1 MTRSSMT
8 WKTDEP
14 FLLKPAYKDYLWGG
28 DRLKTE
34 YHKETDLSLLAESW
48 ECSTHPDG
56 TSLALIDQ
64 KEIPLTEVLKRHP
77 EILGTHPRTID
88 TLPILI
94 KLIDAKQDLSVQ
106 VHPDDVYAKTHENGS
121 LGKSEFW
128 YVLEAEPG
136 ASLIYGF
143 SQNVTKDQI
152 RQGIADGAIQKYLQ
166 KVPVRRNDVFFVQAG
181 TVHAIG
187 KGIVIAEIQESSNL
201 TYRLYDYNRRDRNG
215 NLRELHVEK
224 ALDVLNLHS
233 SAEPAQ
239 PMRLLRYQPGY
250 ASELLTRCRYFQVE
264 RILLN
269 TESTTVPFQTDSTSF
284 EVLMCVQGQG
294 VLKGK
299 ELRIP
304 FQKGNTIFVPADSE
318 SMFLSGKAELLAI
331 NG

>member
-1 MTRSSMT
+1 MT

-28 DRLKTE
+28 DKLKTE
-34 YHKETDLSLLAESW
+34 YHKETGLSPLAESW

-64 KEIPLTEVLKRHP
+64 IEIPLTEVIKNHP
-77 EILGTHPRTID
+77 EILGTHPRTRD

-94 KLIDAKQDLSVQ
+94 KLIDAKKDLSVQ
-106 VHPDDVYAKTHENGS
+106 VHPDDDYARIHEHGS

-136 ASLIYGF
+136 ASLVYGF
-143 SQNVTKDQI
+143 SQDMTEEQV
-152 RQGIADGAIQKYLQ
+152 RQGIADGTIRKYLQ
-166 KVPVRRNDVFFVQAG
+166 KVPVKRNDVFFVQAG

-215 NLRELHVEK
+215 NLRELHLDK

-233 SAEPAQ
+233 SAEPVQ
-239 PMRLLRYQPGY
+239 PMRLLNYQPGF
-250 ASELLTRCRYFQVE
+250 ASEFLTRCRYFQVE

-269 TESTTVPFQTDSTSF
+269 SEASEVSYRTDSSSF
-284 EVLMCVQGQG
+284 EVLICVQGQG

-299 ELRIP
+299 KLRIP
-304 FQKGNTIFVPADSE
+304 FRKGDTIFVPADSE
-318 SMFLSGKAELLAI
+318 ALSFSGKAVLLGV
-331 NG
+331 NC

>member
-1 MTRSSMT
+1 MT

-28 DRLKTE
+28 EKLKTE
-34 YHKETDLSLLAESW
+34 YHKETDLSPLAESW

-64 KEIPLTEVLKRHP
+64 NEIPLTEVLKRHP
-77 EILGTHPRTID
+77 EILGTHPRTRD

-94 KLIDAKQDLSVQ
+94 KLIDAKKDLSVQ
-106 VHPDDVYAKTHENGS
+106 VHPDDDYARIQEHGS

-136 ASLIYGF
+136 ASLVYGF
-143 SQNVTKDQI
+143 SQDVTEEQI
-152 RQGIADGAIQKYLQ
+152 RQGIADGTIRKYLQ
-166 KVPVRRNDVFFVQAG
+166 KVPVTRNDVFFVQAG

-215 NLRELHVEK
+215 NLRELHIDK

-233 SAEPAQ
+233 SAEPVQ
-239 PMRLLRYQPGY
+239 PMRLLNYQPGF
-250 ASELLTRCRYFQVE
+250 ASEFLTRCRYFQVE
-264 RILLN
+264 RILLSA
-269 TESTTVPFQTDSTSF
+269 EASEVSYYTDSSSF

-294 VLKGK
+294 ELKGT
-299 ELRIP
+299 EFRIP
-304 FQKGNTIFVPADSE
+304 FGKGDTVFVPADSE
-318 SMFLSGKAELLAI
+318 KMRFTGKAELLRTRC
-331 NG
+331 

>member
-1 MTRSSMT
+1 MT

-14 FLLKPAYKDYLWGG
+14 FLLKPAFKDYLWGG
-28 DRLKTE
+28 DRLRSE
-34 YHKETDLSLLAESW
+34 YHKETDLSPLAESW

-64 KEIPLTEVLKRHP
+64 NEIPMTEVLKRHP
-77 EILGTHPRTID
+77 EILGTHPRTRD

-94 KLIDAKQDLSVQ
+94 KLIDAKKDLSVQ
-106 VHPDDVYAKTHENGS
+106 VHPDDDYARIYEHGS

-136 ASLIYGF
+136 ASLVYGF
-143 SQNVTKDQI
+143 SQDVTEEQI
-152 RQGIADGAIQKYLQ
+152 RQGIADGTIRKYLQ
-166 KVPVRRNDVFFVQAG
+166 KIPVKRNDVFFVQAG

-215 NLRELHVEK
+215 NLRELHIDK

-233 SAEPAQ
+233 SAEPVQ
-239 PMRLLRYQPGY
+239 PMRLLNYQPGF
-250 ASELLTRCRYFQVE
+250 ASEFLTRCRYFQVE

-269 TESTTVPFQTDSTSF
+269 SEASEVSYRTDSSSF
-284 EVLMCVQGQG
+284 EVLICVQGKG
-294 VLKGK
+294 VLKGSK
-299 ELRIP
+299 LRIP
-304 FQKGNTIFVPADSE
+304 FRKGDTVFVPADSE
-318 SMFLSGKAELLAI
+318 ALSFSGKAELLGV
-331 NG
+331 NC

>member
-1 MTRSSMT
+1 MT

-28 DRLKTE
+28 EKLKTE
-34 YHKETDLSLLAESW
+34 YHKETDLSPLAESW

-64 KEIPLTEVLKRHP
+64 NEIPLTEVLKRHP
-77 EILGTHPRTID
+77 EILGTHPRTRD

-94 KLIDAKQDLSVQ
+94 KLIDAKKDLSVQ
-106 VHPDDVYAKTHENGS
+106 VHPDDDYARIQEHGS

-136 ASLIYGF
+136 ASLVYGF
-143 SQNVTKDQI
+143 SQDVTEEQI
-152 RQGIADGAIQKYLQ
+152 RQGIADGTIRKYLQ
-166 KVPVRRNDVFFVQAG
+166 KVPVKRNDVFFVQAG

-215 NLRELHVEK
+215 NLRELHIDK

-233 SAEPAQ
+233 SAEPVQ
-239 PMRLLRYQPGY
+239 PMRLLNYQPGF
-250 ASELLTRCRYFQVE
+250 ASEFLTRCRYFQVE
-264 RILLN
+264 RILLSA
-269 TESTTVPFQTDSTSF
+269 EASEVSYYTDSSSF
-284 EVLMCVQGQG
+284 EVLMCVQG
-294 VLKGK
+294 
-299 ELRIP
+299 EFRIP
-304 FQKGNTIFVPADSE
+304 FGKGDTVFVPADSE
-318 SMFLSGKAELLAI
+318 KMRFTGKAELLRTRC
-331 NG
+331 

>member
-1 MTRSSMT
+1 MT

-14 FLLKPAYKDYLWGG
+14 FLLKPAYKEYLWGG

-34 YHKETDLSLLAESW
+34 YHKETDLSSLAESW

-64 KEIPLTEVLKRHP
+64 KEIPLTEVLKKHP
-77 EILGTHPRTID
+77 EILGTHPRTRD
-88 TLPILI
+88 ALPILI

-106 VHPDDVYAKTHENGS
+106 VHPDDAYAKTHENGS

-152 RQGIADGAIQKYLQ
+152 RQGIADGTIQKYLQ

-250 ASELLTRCRYFQVE
+250 ASELLTRCRYFEVE

-269 TESTTVPFQTDSTSF
+269 TALSASVPYQTASSSF
-284 EVLMCVQGQG
+284 EVLMCVQGKG
-294 VLKGK
+294 VIIGK
-299 ELRIP
+299 DFRIP
-304 FQKGNTIFVPADSE
+304 FLKGSTIFVPADSE
-318 SMFLSGKAELLAI
+318 SMFLSGKAELLRTRC
-331 NG
+331 

>member
-1 MTRSSMT
+1 MT

-14 FLLKPAYKDYLWGG
+14 FLLKPAFKDYLWGG
-28 DRLKTE
+28 DRLRSE
-34 YHKETDLSLLAESW
+34 YHKETDLSPLAESW

-64 KEIPLTEVLKRHP
+64 NEIPMTEVLKRHP
-77 EILGTHPRTID
+77 EILGTHPRTRD

-94 KLIDAKQDLSVQ
+94 KLIDAKKDLSVQ
-106 VHPDDVYAKTHENGS
+106 VHPDDDYARIQEHGS

-136 ASLIYGF
+136 ASLVYGF
-143 SQNVTKDQI
+143 SQDMTEEQV
-152 RQGIADGAIQKYLQ
+152 RQGIADGTIRKYLQ
-166 KVPVRRNDVFFVQAG
+166 KVPVKRNDVFFVQAG

-215 NLRELHVEK
+215 NLRELHIDK

-233 SAEPAQ
+233 SAEPVQ
-239 PMRLLRYQPGY
+239 PMRLLNYQPGF
-250 ASELLTRCRYFQVE
+250 ASEFLTRCRYFQVE
-264 RILLN
+264 RILLSA
-269 TESTTVPFQTDSTSF
+269 EASEVSYYTDSSSF

-299 ELRIP
+299 KLRIP
-304 FQKGNTIFVPADSE
+304 FRKGDTIFVPADSE
-318 SMFLSGKAELLAI
+318 ALSFSGKAELLGV
-331 NG
+331 NC

>member
-1 MTRSSMT
+1 MT

-28 DRLKTE
+28 EKLKTE
-34 YHKETDLSLLAESW
+34 YHKETDLSPLAESW

-64 KEIPLTEVLKRHP
+64 NEIPLTEVLKRHP
-77 EILGTHPRTID
+77 EILGTHPRTRD

-94 KLIDAKQDLSVQ
+94 KLIDAKKDLSVQ
-106 VHPDDVYAKTHENGS
+106 VHPDDDYARIQEHGS

-136 ASLIYGF
+136 ASLVYGF
-143 SQNVTKDQI
+143 SQDMTEEQV
-152 RQGIADGAIQKYLQ
+152 RQGIADGTIRKYLQ
-166 KVPVRRNDVFFVQAG
+166 KVPVKRNDVFFVQAG

-215 NLRELHVEK
+215 NLRELHIDK

-233 SAEPAQ
+233 SAEPVQ
-239 PMRLLRYQPGY
+239 PMRLLNYQPGF
-250 ASELLTRCRYFQVE
+250 ASEFLTRCRYFQVE
-264 RILLN
+264 RILLSA
-269 TESTTVPFQTDSTSF
+269 EASEVSYYTDSSSF

-299 ELRIP
+299 KLRIP
-304 FQKGNTIFVPADSE
+304 FRKGDTIFVPADSE
-318 SMFLSGKAELLAI
+318 ALSFSGKAELLGV
-331 NG
+331 NC

>member
-1 MTRSSMT
+1 MT

-14 FLLKPAYKDYLWGG
+14 FLLKPAFKDYLWGG
-28 DRLKTE
+28 DRLRSE
-34 YHKETDLSLLAESW
+34 YHKETDLSPLAESW

-64 KEIPLTEVLKRHP
+64 KEIPMTEVLKRHP
-77 EILGTHPRTID
+77 EILGTHPRTRD

-94 KLIDAKQDLSVQ
+94 KLIDAKKDLSVQ
-106 VHPDDVYAKTHENGS
+106 VHPDDDYARIHEHGS

-136 ASLIYGF
+136 ASLVYGF
-143 SQNVTKDQI
+143 SQDVTEEQV
-152 RQGIADGAIQKYLQ
+152 RQGIADGTIQKYLQ
-166 KVPVRRNDVFFVQAG
+166 RVPVRRNDVFFVQAG

-215 NLRELHVEK
+215 NLRELHIDK

-233 SAEPAQ
+233 SAEPVQ
-239 PMRLLRYQPGY
+239 PMRLLNYQPGF
-250 ASELLTRCRYFQVE
+250 ASEFLTRCRYFQVE

-269 TESTTVPFQTDSTSF
+269 SEVSEVSYRTDSSSF
-284 EVLMCVQGQG
+284 KVLMCVRGQG

-304 FQKGNTIFVPADSE
+304 FRKGDTIFIPADSE
-318 SMFLSGKAELLAI
+318 ALSFSGKAELLSV
-331 NG
+331 NC

>member
-1 MTRSSMT
+1 MT

-14 FLLKPAYKDYLWGG
+14 FLLKPAFKDYLWGG
-28 DRLKTE
+28 DRLRSE
-34 YHKETDLSLLAESW
+34 YHKETDLSPLAESW

-64 KEIPLTEVLKRHP
+64 KEIPMTEVLKRHP
-77 EILGTHPRTID
+77 EILGTHPRTRD

-94 KLIDAKQDLSVQ
+94 KLIDAKKDLSVQ
-106 VHPDDVYAKTHENGS
+106 VHPDDDYARIHEHGS

-136 ASLIYGF
+136 ASLVYGF
-143 SQNVTKDQI
+143 SQDVTEEQI
-152 RQGIADGAIQKYLQ
+152 RQGIADGTIQKYLQ

-215 NLRELHVEK
+215 NLRELHIDK

-233 SAEPAQ
+233 SAEPVQ
-239 PMRLLRYQPGY
+239 PMSLLNYQPGF
-250 ASELLTRCRYFQVE
+250 ASEFLTRCRYFQVE
-264 RILLN
+264 RVLLN
-269 TESTTVPFQTDSTSF
+269 SEASEVSYRTDSFSF
-284 EVLMCVQGQG
+284 KVLMCVQGQG
-294 VLKGK
+294 VLKGRG
-299 ELRIP
+299 LRIP
-304 FQKGNTIFVPADSE
+304 FRKGDTIFVPADSE
-318 SMFLSGKAELLAI
+318 ALSFSGKAELLGV
-331 NG
+331 NC

>member
-1 MTRSSMT
+1 MT

-28 DRLKTE
+28 EKLKTE
-34 YHKETDLSLLAESW
+34 YHKETDLSPLAESW

-64 KEIPLTEVLKRHP
+64 TEIPLTEIIKNHP
-77 EILGTHPRTID
+77 EILGTHPRTRGA
-88 TLPILI
+88 LPILI
-94 KLIDAKQDLSVQ
+94 KLIDAKKDLSVQ
-106 VHPDDVYAKTHENGS
+106 VHPDDDYARIQEHGS

-136 ASLIYGF
+136 ASLVYGF
-143 SQNVTKDQI
+143 SQDVTEEQI
-152 RQGIADGAIQKYLQ
+152 RQGIADGTIRKYLQ
-166 KVPVRRNDVFFVQAG
+166 KVPVKRNDVFFVQAG

-215 NLRELHVEK
+215 NLRELHIDK

-233 SAEPAQ
+233 SAEPVQ
-239 PMRLLRYQPGY
+239 PMRLLNYQPGF
-250 ASELLTRCRYFQVE
+250 ASEFLTRCRYFQVE
-264 RILLN
+264 RILLSA
-269 TESTTVPFQTDSTSF
+269 EASEVSYYTDSSSF

-294 VLKGK
+294 ELKGT
-299 ELRIP
+299 EFRIP
-304 FQKGNTIFVPADSE
+304 FGKGDTVFVPADSE
-318 SMFLSGKAELLAI
+318 KMRFTGKAELLRTRC
-331 NG
+331 

>member
-1 MTRSSMT
+1 MT

-14 FLLKPAYKDYLWGG
+14 FLLKPAFKDYLWGG
-28 DRLKTE
+28 DRLRSE
-34 YHKETDLSLLAESW
+34 YHKETDLSPLAESW

-64 KEIPLTEVLKRHP
+64 NEIPMTEVLKSHP
-77 EILGTHPRTID
+77 EILGTHPRTRD

-94 KLIDAKQDLSVQ
+94 KLIDAKMDLSVQ
-106 VHPDDVYAKTHENGS
+106 VHPDDDYARIHEHGS

-136 ASLIYGF
+136 ASLVYGF
-143 SQNVTKDQI
+143 SQDVTGEQI
-152 RQGIADGAIQKYLQ
+152 RQGIADGTIRKYLQ
-166 KVPVRRNDVFFVQAG
+166 KVPVKRNDVFFVQAG

-215 NLRELHVEK
+215 NLRELHIDK

-233 SAEPAQ
+233 SAEPVQ
-239 PMRLLRYQPGY
+239 PMRLLNYQPGF
-250 ASELLTRCRYFQVE
+250 ASEFLTRCRYFQVE

-269 TESTTVPFQTDSTSF
+269 SEASEVSYRTDSSSF
-284 EVLMCVQGQG
+284 EVLICVQGQG

-299 ELRIP
+299 KLRIP
-304 FQKGNTIFVPADSE
+304 FRKGDTIFVPADSE
-318 SMFLSGKAELLAI
+318 ALSFSGKAELLGV
-331 NG
+331 NC

>member
-1 MTRSSMT
+1 MT

-14 FLLKPAYKDYLWGG
+14 FLLKPAFKDYLWGG
-28 DRLKTE
+28 DRLRSE
-34 YHKETDLSLLAESW
+34 YHKETDLSPLAESW

-56 TSLALIDQ
+56 TSLALIDH
-64 KEIPLTEVLKRHP
+64 KEIPMTEVLKRHP
-77 EILGTHPRTID
+77 EILGTHPRTRD

-94 KLIDAKQDLSVQ
+94 KLIDAKKDLSVQ
-106 VHPDDVYAKTHENGS
+106 VHPDDDYARIYEHGS

-136 ASLIYGF
+136 ASLVYGF
-143 SQNVTKDQI
+143 SQDVTEEQI
-152 RQGIADGAIQKYLQ
+152 RQGIADGTIKKYLQ
-166 KVPVRRNDVFFVQAG
+166 KVPVKRNDVFFVQAG

-215 NLRELHVEK
+215 NLRELHIDK

-233 SAEPAQ
+233 SAEPVQ
-239 PMRLLRYQPGY
+239 PMRLLNYQPGF
-250 ASELLTRCRYFQVE
+250 ASEFLTRCRYFQVE

-269 TESTTVPFQTDSTSF
+269 SEASEVSYRTDSSSF
-284 EVLMCVQGQG
+284 KVLMCVQGQG

-299 ELRIP
+299 KLRIP
-304 FQKGNTIFVPADSE
+304 FRKGDTIFVPADSE
-318 SMFLSGKAELLAI
+318 KMRFTGKAELLRTRC
-331 NG
+331 

>member
-1 MTRSSMT
+1 MT

-14 FLLKPAYKDYLWGG
+14 FLLKPAFKDYLWGG
-28 DRLKTE
+28 DRLRSE
-34 YHKETDLSLLAESW
+34 YHKETDLSPLAESW

-64 KEIPLTEVLKRHP
+64 KEIPMTEVLKRHP
-77 EILGTHPRTID
+77 EILGTHPRTRD

-94 KLIDAKQDLSVQ
+94 KLIDAKKDLSVQ
-106 VHPDDVYAKTHENGS
+106 VHPDDDYARIQEHGS

-128 YVLEAEPG
+128 YVLEADPG
-136 ASLIYGF
+136 ASLVYGF
-143 SQNVTKDQI
+143 SQDVTEEQI
-152 RQGIADGAIQKYLQ
+152 RQGIADGTIRKYLQ
-166 KVPVRRNDVFFVQAG
+166 KVPVKRNDVFFVQAG

-215 NLRELHVEK
+215 NLRELHIDK

-233 SAEPAQ
+233 SAEPVQ
-239 PMRLLRYQPGY
+239 PMRLLNYQPGF
-250 ASELLTRCRYFQVE
+250 ASEFLTRCRYFQVE

-269 TESTTVPFQTDSTSF
+269 TEAAVSYHTDSTSF
-284 EVLMCVQGQG
+284 EALMCIQGQG
-294 VLKGK
+294 VLNGK

-304 FQKGNTIFVPADSE
+304 FRKGDTIFVPADSG
-318 SMFLSGKAELLAI
+318 SLSLSGKAELLKT
-331 NG
+331 NC

>member
-1 MTRSSMT
+1 MT

-34 YHKETDLSLLAESW
+34 YHKETDLSSLAESW

-77 EILGTHPRTID
+77 EILGTHPRTRN

-94 KLIDAKQDLSVQ
+94 KLIDAKNDLSVQ
-106 VHPDDVYAKTHENGS
+106 VHPDDAYAKTHENGS

-136 ASLIYGF
+136 ASLVYGF

-152 RQGIADGAIQKYLQ
+152 RQGIADGTIQKYLQ
-166 KVPVRRNDVFFVQAG
+166 KVPVGRNDVFFVQAG

-250 ASELLTRCRYFQVE
+250 ASELLTRCRYFEVE

-269 TESTTVPFQTDSTSF
+269 TVLSASVPYQTASSSF
-284 EVLMCVQGQG
+284 EVLMCIQGEG
-294 VLKGK
+294 ALEG
-299 ELRIP
+299 ENERIT
-304 FQKGNTIFVPADSE
+304 FQKGSTIFLPADSE
-318 SMFLSGKAELLAI
+318 SMFLYGKAELLRTRC
-331 NG
+331 

>member
-1 MTRSSMT
+1 MT

-14 FLLKPAYKDYLWGG
+14 FLLKPAFKDYLWGG
-28 DRLKTE
+28 DRLRRE
-34 YHKETDLSLLAESW
+34 YHKETDLSPLAESW

-64 KEIPLTEVLKRHP
+64 NEIPLTEVLKRHP
-77 EILGTHPRTID
+77 EILGTHPRTRD

-94 KLIDAKQDLSVQ
+94 KLIDAKKDLSVQ
-106 VHPDDVYAKTHENGS
+106 VHPDDDYARIQEHGS

-136 ASLIYGF
+136 ASLVYGF
-143 SQNVTKDQI
+143 SQDVTEEQI
-152 RQGIADGAIQKYLQ
+152 RQGIADGTIRKYLQ
-166 KVPVRRNDVFFVQAG
+166 KVPVKRNDVFFVQAG

-215 NLRELHVEK
+215 NLRELHIDK

-233 SAEPAQ
+233 SAEPVQ
-239 PMRLLRYQPGY
+239 PMRLLNYQPGF
-250 ASELLTRCRYFQVE
+250 ASEFLTRCRYFQVE

-269 TESTTVPFQTDSTSF
+269 SEASEVSYRTDSSSF
-284 EVLMCVQGQG
+284 EVLICVQGKG
-294 VLKGK
+294 VLKGSK
-299 ELRIP
+299 LRIP
-304 FQKGNTIFVPADSE
+304 FRKGDTVFVPADSE
-318 SMFLSGKAELLAI
+318 ALSFSGKAELLGV
-331 NG
+331 NC

>member
-1 MTRSSMT
+1 MT

-28 DRLKTE
+28 EKLKTE
-34 YHKETDLSLLAESW
+34 YHKETDLSPLAESW

-64 KEIPLTEVLKRHP
+64 NEIPLTEVLKRHP
-77 EILGTHPRTID
+77 EILGTHPRTRD

-94 KLIDAKQDLSVQ
+94 KLIDAKKDLSVQ
-106 VHPDDVYAKTHENGS
+106 VHPDDDYARIQEHGS

-136 ASLIYGF
+136 ASLVYGF
-143 SQNVTKDQI
+143 SQDVTEEQI
-152 RQGIADGAIQKYLQ
+152 RQGIADGTIRKYLQ
-166 KVPVRRNDVFFVQAG
+166 KVPVKRNDVFFVQAG

-215 NLRELHVEK
+215 NLRELHIDK

-233 SAEPAQ
+233 SAEPVQ
-239 PMRLLRYQPGY
+239 PMRLLNYQPGF
-250 ASELLTRCRYFQVE
+250 ASEFLTRCRYFQVE
-264 RILLN
+264 RILLSA
-269 TESTTVPFQTDSTSF
+269 EASEVSYYTDSSSF

-299 ELRIP
+299 KLRIP
-304 FQKGNTIFVPADSE
+304 FRKGDTIFVPADSE
-318 SMFLSGKAELLAI
+318 ALSFSGKAELLGV
-331 NG
+331 NC

>member
-1 MTRSSMT
+1 MT

-28 DRLKTE
+28 EKLKTE
-34 YHKETDLSLLAESW
+34 YHKETDLSPLAESW

-64 KEIPLTEVLKRHP
+64 NEIPLTEVLKRHP
-77 EILGTHPRTID
+77 EILGTHPRTRD

-94 KLIDAKQDLSVQ
+94 KLIDAKKDLSVQ
-106 VHPDDVYAKTHENGS
+106 VHPDDDYARIQEHGS

-136 ASLIYGF
+136 ASLVYGF
-143 SQNVTKDQI
+143 SQDVTEEQI
-152 RQGIADGAIQKYLQ
+152 RQGIADGTIRKYLQ
-166 KVPVRRNDVFFVQAG
+166 KVPVKRNDVFFVQAG

-215 NLRELHVEK
+215 NLRELHIDK

-233 SAEPAQ
+233 SAEPVQ
-239 PMRLLRYQPGY
+239 PMRLLNYQPGF
-250 ASELLTRCRYFQVE
+250 ASEFLTRCRYFQVE
-264 RILLN
+264 RILLSA
-269 TESTTVPFQTDSTSF
+269 EASEVSYYTDSSSF

-294 VLKGK
+294 ELKGT
-299 ELRIP
+299 EFRIP
-304 FQKGNTIFVPADSE
+304 FGKGDTVFVPADSE
-318 SMFLSGKAELLAI
+318 KMRFTGKAELLRTRC
-331 NG
+331 

>member
-1 MTRSSMT
+1 MT

-14 FLLKPAYKDYLWGG
+14 FLPKLAYKDYLWGG
-28 DRLKTE
+28 EKLKTE
-34 YHKETDLSLLAESW
+34 YHKETDLSPLAESW

-64 KEIPLTEVLKRHP
+64 NEIPLTEVLKRHP
-77 EILGTHPRTID
+77 EILGTHPRTRD

-94 KLIDAKQDLSVQ
+94 KLIDAKKDLSVQ
-106 VHPDDVYAKTHENGS
+106 VHPDDDYARIQEHGS

-136 ASLIYGF
+136 ASRVYGV
-143 SQNVTKDQI
+143 SQDVTEEQI
-152 RQGIADGAIQKYLQ
+152 RQGIADGTIRKYLQ
-166 KVPVRRNDVFFVQAG
+166 KVPVKRNDVFFVQAG

-215 NLRELHVEK
+215 NLRELHLDK

-233 SAEPAQ
+233 SAEPVQ
-239 PMRLLRYQPGY
+239 PMRLLNYQPGF
-250 ASELLTRCRYFQVE
+250 ASEFLTRCRYFQVE
-264 RILLN
+264 RILLSA
-269 TESTTVPFQTDSTSF
+269 EASEVSYYTDSSSF

-294 VLKGK
+294 ELKGT
-299 ELRIP
+299 EFRIP
-304 FQKGNTIFVPADSE
+304 FGKGDTVFVPADSE
-318 SMFLSGKAELLAI
+318 KMRFTGKAELLRTRC
-331 NG
+331 

>member
-1 MTRSSMT
+1 MT

-14 FLLKPAYKDYLWGG
+14 FLLKPAFKDYLWGG
-28 DRLKTE
+28 DRLRSE
-34 YHKETDLSLLAESW
+34 YHKETDLSPLAESW

-64 KEIPLTEVLKRHP
+64 KEIPMTEVLKRHP
-77 EILGTHPRTID
+77 EILGTHPRTRD

-94 KLIDAKQDLSVQ
+94 KLIDAKKDLSVQ
-106 VHPDDVYAKTHENGS
+106 VHPDDDYARIHEHGS

-136 ASLIYGF
+136 ASLVYGF
-143 SQNVTKDQI
+143 SQDVTEKQV
-152 RQGIADGAIQKYLQ
+152 RQGIADGTIRKYLQ
-166 KVPVRRNDVFFVQAG
+166 KVPVKRNDVFFVQAG

-215 NLRELHVEK
+215 NLRELHIDK

-233 SAEPAQ
+233 SAEPVQ
-239 PMRLLRYQPGY
+239 PMRLLNYQPGF
-250 ASELLTRCRYFQVE
+250 ASEFLTRCRYFQVE
-264 RILLN
+264 RILLSA
-269 TESTTVPFQTDSTSF
+269 EASEVSYYTDSSSF
-284 EVLMCVQGQG
+284 EVLMCVQGKG

-299 ELRIP
+299 KLRIP
-304 FQKGNTIFVPADSE
+304 FLKGSTIFLPADSE

-331 NG
+331 NC

>member
-1 MTRSSMT
+1 MT

-14 FLLKPAYKDYLWGG
+14 FLLKPAFKDYLWGG
-28 DRLKTE
+28 DRLRGE
-34 YHKETDLSLLAESW
+34 YHKETDLSPLAESW

-64 KEIPLTEVLKRHP
+64 KEIPMTEVLKRHP
-77 EILGTHPRTID
+77 EILGTHPRTRN

-94 KLIDAKQDLSVQ
+94 KLIDAKNDLSVQ
-106 VHPDDVYAKTHENGS
+106 VHPDDDYARIHEHGS

-136 ASLIYGF
+136 ASLVYGF
-143 SQNVTKDQI
+143 SQDVTEEQV
-152 RQGIADGAIQKYLQ
+152 RQGIADGTIQKYLQ

-215 NLRELHVEK
+215 NLRELHIDK

-233 SAEPAQ
+233 SAEPVQ
-239 PMRLLRYQPGY
+239 PMRLLNYQPGF
-250 ASELLTRCRYFQVE
+250 ASEFLTRCRYFQVE

-269 TESTTVPFQTDSTSF
+269 SEASEVSYRTDSSSF
-284 EVLMCVQGQG
+284 EVLMCVQGKG

-304 FQKGNTIFVPADSE
+304 FRKGDTIFVPADSE
-318 SMFLSGKAELLAI
+318 KMGITGEAELLAI
-331 NG
+331 NC

>member
-1 MTRSSMT
+1 MT

-28 DRLKTE
+28 EKLKTE
-34 YHKETDLSLLAESW
+34 YHKETDLSPLAESW

-64 KEIPLTEVLKRHP
+64 NEIPLTEVLKRHP
-77 EILGTHPRTID
+77 EILGTHPRTRD

-94 KLIDAKQDLSVQ
+94 KLIDAKKDLSVQ
-106 VHPDDVYAKTHENGS
+106 VHPDDDYARIQEHGS

-136 ASLIYGF
+136 ASLVYGF
-143 SQNVTKDQI
+143 SQDVAEEQI
-152 RQGIADGAIQKYLQ
+152 RQGIADGTIRKYLQ
-166 KVPVRRNDVFFVQAG
+166 KVPVKRNDVFFVQAG

-215 NLRELHVEK
+215 NLRELHIDK

-233 SAEPAQ
+233 SAEPVQ
-239 PMRLLRYQPGY
+239 PMRLLNYQPGF
-250 ASELLTRCRYFQVE
+250 ASEFLTRCRYFQVE
-264 RILLN
+264 RILLSA
-269 TESTTVPFQTDSTSF
+269 EASEVSYYTDSSSF

-294 VLKGK
+294 ELKGT
-299 ELRIP
+299 EFRIP
-304 FQKGNTIFVPADSE
+304 FGKGDTVFVPADSE
-318 SMFLSGKAELLAI
+318 KMRFTGKAELLRTRC
-331 NG
+331 

>member
-1 MTRSSMT
+1 MT

-14 FLLKPAYKDYLWGG
+14 FLLKPAFKDYLWGG
-28 DRLKTE
+28 DRLRGE
-34 YHKETDLSLLAESW
+34 YHKETDLSPLAESW

-64 KEIPLTEVLKRHP
+64 KEIPMTEVLKRHP
-77 EILGTHPRTID
+77 EILGTHPRTRD

-94 KLIDAKQDLSVQ
+94 KLIDAKNDLSVQ
-106 VHPDDVYAKTHENGS
+106 VHPDDDYARIHEHGS

-143 SQNVTKDQI
+143 SQDVTEEQV
-152 RQGIADGAIQKYLQ
+152 RQGIVDGTIQKYLQ

-250 ASELLTRCRYFQVE
+250 ASELLTRCRYFEVE

-269 TESTTVPFQTDSTSF
+269 TALSASVPYQTASSSF
-284 EVLMCVQGQG
+284 EVLMCVQGKG
-294 VLKGK
+294 VITGK
-299 ELRIP
+299 DFRIP
-304 FQKGNTIFVPADSE
+304 FLKGSTIFLPADSE

-331 NG
+331 NC

>member
-1 MTRSSMT
+1 MT

-250 ASELLTRCRYFQVE
+250 ASELLTRCRYFEVE

-269 TESTTVPFQTDSTSF
+269 AALSASVPYQTASSSF
-284 EVLMCVQGQG
+284 EVLMCVQGKG
-294 VLKGK
+294 VIIGK
-299 ELRIP
+299 DFRIP
-304 FQKGNTIFVPADSE
+304 FLKGSTIFVPADSE

-331 NG
+331 NC

>member
-1 MTRSSMT
+1 MT

-14 FLLKPAYKDYLWGG
+14 FLLKPAFKDYLWGG
-28 DRLKTE
+28 DRLRGE
-34 YHKETDLSLLAESW
+34 YHKETDLSPLAESW

-64 KEIPLTEVLKRHP
+64 KEIPMTEVLKRHP
-77 EILGTHPRTID
+77 EILGTHPRTRD

-94 KLIDAKQDLSVQ
+94 KLIDAKNDLSVQ
-106 VHPDDVYAKTHENGS
+106 VHPDDDYARIHEHGS

-143 SQNVTKDQI
+143 SQDVTEEQV
-152 RQGIADGAIQKYLQ
+152 RQGIVDGTIQKYLQ

-233 SAEPAQ
+233 SAEPA
-239 PMRLLRYQPGY
+239 
-250 ASELLTRCRYFQVE
+250 LTRCRYFEVE

-269 TESTTVPFQTDSTSF
+269 TALSASVPYQTASSSF
-284 EVLMCVQGQG
+284 EVLMCVQGKG
-294 VLKGK
+294 VITGK
-299 ELRIP
+299 DFRIP
-304 FQKGNTIFVPADSE
+304 FLKGSTIFLPADSE

-331 NG
+331 NC

>member
-1 MTRSSMT
+1 MT

-14 FLLKPAYKDYLWGG
+14 FLLKPAFKDYLWGG
-28 DRLKTE
+28 DRLRSE
-34 YHKETDLSLLAESW
+34 YHKETDLSPLAESW

-64 KEIPLTEVLKRHP
+64 NEIPMTEVLKRHP
-77 EILGTHPRTID
+77 EILGTHPRTRD

-94 KLIDAKQDLSVQ
+94 KLIDAKKDLSVQ
-106 VHPDDVYAKTHENGS
+106 VHPDDDYARIQEHGS

-136 ASLIYGF
+136 ASLVYGF
-143 SQNVTKDQI
+143 SQDVTEEQV
-152 RQGIADGAIQKYLQ
+152 RQGIADGTIRKYLQ
-166 KVPVRRNDVFFVQAG
+166 KVPVKRNDVFFVQAG

-187 KGIVIAEIQESSNL
+187 KGIIIAEIQESSNL

-215 NLRELHVEK
+215 NLRELHIDK

-233 SAEPAQ
+233 SAEPVQ
-239 PMRLLRYQPGY
+239 PMRLLNYQPGF
-250 ASELLTRCRYFQVE
+250 ASEFLTRCRYFQVE

-269 TESTTVPFQTDSTSF
+269 SEASEVSYRKDSSSF

-294 VLKGK
+294 VLKGSK
-299 ELRIP
+299 LRIP
-304 FQKGNTIFVPADSE
+304 FRKGDSIFVPADSE
-318 SMFLSGKAELLAI
+318 ALSFSGKAELLGV
-331 NG
+331 NC

>member
-1 MTRSSMT
+1 MT

-106 VHPDDVYAKTHENGS
+106 VHPDDDYARIQEHGS

-136 ASLIYGF
+136 ASLVYGF
-143 SQNVTKDQI
+143 SQDVTEEQV
-152 RQGIADGAIQKYLQ
+152 RQGIADGTIQKYLQ
-166 KVPVRRNDVFFVQAG
+166 KVPVKRNDVFFVQAG

-187 KGIVIAEIQESSNL
+187 QGIVIAEIQESSNL

-215 NLRELHVEK
+215 NLRELHIDK

-233 SAEPAQ
+233 SAEPVQ
-239 PMRLLRYQPGY
+239 PMRLLNYQPGF
-250 ASELLTRCRYFQVE
+250 ASEFLTRCRYFQVE

-269 TESTTVPFQTDSTSF
+269 SEASEVSYRTDSSSF
-284 EVLMCVQGQG
+284 KVLMCVQGQG

-299 ELRIP
+299 KVRVP
-304 FQKGNTIFVPADSE
+304 FRKGDTVFVPADSE
-318 SMFLSGKAELLAI
+318 ALSFSGKAELLGV
-331 NG
+331 NC

>member
-1 MTRSSMT
+1 MT

-14 FLLKPAYKDYLWGG
+14 FLLKPAFKDYLWGG
-28 DRLKTE
+28 DRLRSE
-34 YHKETDLSLLAESW
+34 YHKETDLSPLAESW

-64 KEIPLTEVLKRHP
+64 NEIPMTEVLKRHP
-77 EILGTHPRTID
+77 EILGTHPRTRD

-94 KLIDAKQDLSVQ
+94 KLIDAKKDLSVQ
-106 VHPDDVYAKTHENGS
+106 VHPDDDYARIQEHGS

-136 ASLIYGF
+136 ASLVYGF
-143 SQNVTKDQI
+143 SQDVTEKQV
-152 RQGIADGAIQKYLQ
+152 RQGIADGTIRKYLQ
-166 KVPVRRNDVFFVQAG
+166 KVPVKRNDVFFVQAG

-215 NLRELHVEK
+215 NLRELHIDK

-233 SAEPAQ
+233 SAEPVQ
-239 PMRLLRYQPGY
+239 PMRLLNYQPGF
-250 ASELLTRCRYFQVE
+250 ASEFLTRCRYFQVE
-264 RILLN
+264 RILLSA
-269 TESTTVPFQTDSTSF
+269 EASEVSYYTDSSSF

-299 ELRIP
+299 KLRIP
-304 FQKGNTIFVPADSE
+304 FRKGDTIFVPADSE
-318 SMFLSGKAELLAI
+318 ALSFSGKAELLGV
-331 NG
+331 NC

>member
-1 MTRSSMT
+1 MT

-152 RQGIADGAIQKYLQ
+152 RQGIADGTIQKYLQ
-166 KVPVRRNDVFFVQAG
+166 IVPVRRNDVFFVQAG

>member
-1 MTRSSMT
+1 MT

-14 FLLKPAYKDYLWGG
+14 FLLKPAFKDYLWGG
-28 DRLKTE
+28 DRLRSE
-34 YHKETDLSLLAESW
+34 YHKETDLSPLAESW

-64 KEIPLTEVLKRHP
+64 NEIPMTEVLKRHP
-77 EILGTHPRTID
+77 EILGTHPRTRD

-94 KLIDAKQDLSVQ
+94 KLIDAKKDLSVQ
-106 VHPDDVYAKTHENGS
+106 VHPDDDYARIQEHGS

-136 ASLIYGF
+136 ASLVYGF
-143 SQNVTKDQI
+143 SQDVTEKQV
-152 RQGIADGAIQKYLQ
+152 RQGIADGTIRKYLQ
-166 KVPVRRNDVFFVQAG
+166 KVPVKRNDVFFVQAG

-215 NLRELHVEK
+215 NLRELHIDK

-233 SAEPAQ
+233 SAEPVQ
-239 PMRLLRYQPGY
+239 PMRLLNYQPGF
-250 ASELLTRCRYFQVE
+250 ASEFLTRCRYFQVE
-264 RILLN
+264 RILLSA
-269 TESTTVPFQTDSTSF
+269 EASDSSSF

-299 ELRIP
+299 KLRIP
-304 FQKGNTIFVPADSE
+304 FRKGDTIFVPADSE
-318 SMFLSGKAELLAI
+318 ALSFSGKAELLGV
-331 NG
+331 NC

>member
-1 MTRSSMT
+1 MT

-14 FLLKPAYKDYLWGG
+14 FLLKPAFKDYLWGG
-28 DRLKTE
+28 DRLRSE
-34 YHKETDLSLLAESW
+34 YHKETDLSPLAESW

-64 KEIPLTEVLKRHP
+64 NEIPLTEVLKRHP
-77 EILGTHPRTID
+77 EILGTHPRTRD

-94 KLIDAKQDLSVQ
+94 KLIDAKKDLSVQ
-106 VHPDDVYAKTHENGS
+106 VHPDDDYARIQEHGS

-136 ASLIYGF
+136 ASLVYGF
-143 SQNVTKDQI
+143 SQDVTEEQI
-152 RQGIADGAIQKYLQ
+152 RQGIADGTIRKYLQ
-166 KVPVRRNDVFFVQAG
+166 KVPVKRNDVFFVQAG

-215 NLRELHVEK
+215 NLRELHIDK

-233 SAEPAQ
+233 SAEPVQ
-239 PMRLLRYQPGY
+239 PMRLLNYQPGF
-250 ASELLTRCRYFQVE
+250 ASEFLTRCRYFQVE
-264 RILLN
+264 RILLSA
-269 TESTTVPFQTDSTSF
+269 EASEVSYYTDSSSF

-294 VLKGK
+294 ELKGT
-299 ELRIP
+299 EFRIP
-304 FQKGNTIFVPADSE
+304 FGKGDTVFVPADSE
-318 SMFLSGKAELLAI
+318 KMRFTGKAELLRTRC
-331 NG
+331 

>member
-1 MTRSSMT
+1 MT

-14 FLLKPAYKDYLWGG
+14 FLLKPAFKDYLWGG
-28 DRLKTE
+28 DRLRSE
-34 YHKETDLSLLAESW
+34 YHKETDLSPLAESW

-64 KEIPLTEVLKRHP
+64 NEIPMTEVLKRHP
-77 EILGTHPRTID
+77 EILGTHPRTRD

-94 KLIDAKQDLSVQ
+94 KLIDAKKDLSVQ
-106 VHPDDVYAKTHENGS
+106 VHPDDDYARIHEHGS

-136 ASLIYGF
+136 ASLVYGF
-143 SQNVTKDQI
+143 SQDVTEKQV
-152 RQGIADGAIQKYLQ
+152 RQGIADGTIRKYLQ
-166 KVPVRRNDVFFVQAG
+166 KVPVKRNDVFFVQAG

-215 NLRELHVEK
+215 NLRELHLDK

-233 SAEPAQ
+233 SAEPVQ
-239 PMRLLRYQPGY
+239 PMRLLNYQPGF
-250 ASELLTRCRYFQVE
+250 ASEFLTRCRYFQVE
-264 RILLN
+264 RILLSA
-269 TESTTVPFQTDSTSF
+269 EASEVSYYTDSSSF

-299 ELRIP
+299 KLRIP
-304 FQKGNTIFVPADSE
+304 FRKGDTIFVPADSE
-318 SMFLSGKAELLAI
+318 ALSFSGKAELLGV
-331 NG
+331 NC